1 MMKFSIPP
9 LLISCLF
16 ITSCSKDS
24 PEPEVLNE
32 CFDENFFSEVDQRN
46 FEMGFSTWSYGPDM
60 GDINTTY
67 SFINENA
74 DIYSEQV
81 DDVIPWNSWINDLPL
96 PDQFITKI
104 QDKVSRK
111 IPNHQL
117 LLSVSLLNTGRDN
130 LIEGFDGKVPEHN
143 AINDEIIQSAYL
155 KHLKYVI
162 DKMAPDYL
170 ILAMEGNDLYLKDVN
185 KWLEYKLLMEEI
197 RAEIRNTYP
206 SIQIS
211 ESITL
216 HNWYNPDVNNPE
228 AYIVEIASYISNFDF
243 ASISFYPFFKGQN
256 SKTQYQEALD
266 FLHDHITIPIAVVE
280 TAHLAEDLIVPSIN
294 LSLSGSECQQ
304 NDYLEVLLENA
315 QKEDYEFV
323 IWWTHRDYDK
333 LWNTFPDE
341 LKEIGSLWRDTGLLD
356 EDGKERAA
364 METWKAAFS
373 K

>member
-1 MMKFSIPP
+1 MMKISIITVM
-9 LLISCLF
+9 ISCLF
-16 ITSCSKDS
+16 LISCSKDS
-24 PEPEVLNE
+24 PEPEVMNE
-32 CFDENFFSEVDQRN
+32 CFDENFFSEVAQRK
-46 FEMGFSTWSYGPDM
+46 FKMGFSTWSYGSDTE
-60 GDINTTY
+60 DTNTTY

-96 PDQFITKI
+96 PDQFVAII
-104 QDKVSRK
+104 EDKVSRK

-117 LLSVSLLNTGRDN
+117 LLSISLLNTDRDN
-130 LIEGFDGKVPEHN
+130 LIEGFDGKVPEYDVL
-143 AINDEIIQSAYL
+143 NDEAIQSAYL
-155 KHLKYVI
+155 KHLKYLI
-162 DKMAPDYL
+162 DKLTPDYL
-170 ILAMEGNDLYLKDVN
+170 ILAMEANDLYLKDAN
-185 KWLEYKLLMEEI
+185 TWLEYKLLMKEI
-197 RAEIRNTYP
+197 RAEIRNAYP

-216 HNWYNPDVNNPE
+216 HNWYNPVVGNPE
-228 AYIVEIASYISNFDF
+228 AYIAEIASYISNFDF
-243 ASISFYPFFKGQN
+243 ATISFYPFFNGQN
-256 SKTQYQEALD
+256 SKAQYQEALD
-266 FLHDHITIPIAVVE
+266 FLHSHVNKPIALVE
-280 TAHLAEDLIVPSIN
+280 TAHLAEDLLVPSIN
-294 LSLSGSECQQ
+294 LSLPGDECQQ

-356 EDGKERAA
+356 QDGKERAA